1 MKDRW
6 DHSSRH
12 LAEVRWDHHLD
23 HQAKDLE
30 VGHHLVHPAKDRE
43 EDHQLH
49 HHHRLF
55 QRNLNKLKHLQSIQV
70 ASEDV
75 YLDIPMYGYEGLG
88 NSGSTQHLL
97 AEDPYQGIDGM
108 AIDGYT
114 LESA

>member
-12 LAEVRWDHHLD
+12 LAEVRWDHHSD

-30 VGHHLVHPAKDRE
+30 EDHHLDHLARDRE

-49 HHHRLF
+49 RHLRLF
-55 QRNLNKLKHLQSIQV
+55 LRNLNKLKHLQSIQE

-75 YLDIPMYGYEGLG
+75 YIDIPMYGYEALD
-88 NSGSTQHLL
+88 NSGSTQLLL
-97 AEDPYQGIDGM
+97 AEDPFQGIDGM
-108 AIDGYT
+108 ATDGCT